1 MSLLTP
7 SANTCQPSLDME
19 LRPTPS
25 EKGERSSILVAAWT
39 KTRHVNK
46 EDGRQQRLW
55 PACAAEVVA
64 SVCTRLAPREVK
76 EQIMKVGA
84 TTSLM
89 RELHLRVQ
97 KLAATPD
104 LAAAGDGKMA
114 WALLNLVESH
124 LHGLSTRVLFETQ
137 TPKYFKGL
145 IKHADSGVS
154 ATAARLYTTIHADW
168 MAQQAAK
175 RRKKE

>member
-1 MSLLTP
+1 MYR
-7 SANTCQPSLDME
+7 PSLDTE
-19 LRPTPS
+19 LRPTPF
-25 EKGERSSILVAAWT
+25 EKGGQFYSRRGMDQDAT
-39 KTRHVNK
+39 
-46 EDGRQQRLW
+46 RQQGGW
-55 PACAAEVVA
+55 KTADVMA
-64 SVCTRLAPREVK
+64 SVYTTLAPHEVK

-89 RELHLRVQ
+89 HELRLRVQ

-114 WALLNLVESH
+114 WALLNVVKSN
-124 LHGLSTRVLFETQ
+124 LHGLSTRFLFETQ
-137 TPKYFKGL
+137 TPQYLKGL

-175 RRKKE
+175 RRKEE